1 MDFWCYKNDANRQTI
16 GTVQGSTVAAMKE
29 ALKPGLKM
37 TRQVTVDGTRVIAF
51 LNAGD
56 GGETRRRTL
65 PQAVAHHRRFV

>member
-1 MDFWCYKNDANRQTI
+1 VDFWCYKNDANRQTI

>member
-1 MDFWCYKNDANRQTI
+1 
-16 GTVQGSTVAAMKE
+16 MKE

>member
-1 MDFWCYKNDANRQTI
+1 VDFLCYKNDRNCQTI
-16 GTVQGSTVAAMKE
+16 GTVQGSTIAAMKE
-29 ALKPGLKM
+29 APEPGLKM
-37 TRQVTVDGTRVIAF
+37 TRRVTVDEARVIAF